1 MGKALRLSQLE
12 NSTRTLYCRHSIE
25 CKTTYIKWQMY
36 ATFKNNFQDLH
47 LEHYSS
53 FVHARFVFC
62 IDLHHK
68 LKEIGLGVC
77 LFRKYLIL
85 VSLVSSQLATFV
97 VLQIWCNLLL
107 ALMGSWLQRDQ
118 DYVIVFDWPPP
129 KLRPSYSCPTLLSYC
144 TAAELQLY
152 C

>member
-1 MGKALRLSQLE
+1 
-12 NSTRTLYCRHSIE
+12 
-25 CKTTYIKWQMY
+25 MY
-36 ATFKNNFQDLH
+36 ATFKYNFQDLH
-47 LEHYSS
+47 LEHYNC

-68 LKEIGLGVC
+68 FIEIGLVC
-77 LFRKYLIL
+77 LFRKYLFL

-118 DYVIVFDWPPP
+118 DHVIVFDWPLPEAIIFLP
-129 KLRPSYSCPTLLSYC
+129 NTSFILYGSRVTAVLLVGRSTC
-144 TAAELQLY
+144 FL
-152 C
+152 